1 MKKLLL
7 LLFLTTGFA
16 SAQIVTIPDANFKA
30 ELIAAGVDTNMD
42 GEIQE
47 TEALATTTMSLDSP
61 ITDLTG
67 IEAFLNLETFQSID
81 IQTTSL
87 DFTNNINLL
96 EIEVLDSSISPITA
110 INISSCIAL
119 EELIL
124 SGTSITTLDCNF
136 NTNLTALYI
145 ASNMFLET
153 VFIKNGSDESSNM
166 GAGSWLENWLIGN
179 NPSLLYVCADEF
191 QVVEI
196 QQFAE
201 TNYPVNSFCTFSP
214 GGNVNTITGVSQFD
228 DENNGCDTG
237 DASIPYT
244 SFNIEYNG
252 STTNTIA
259 YSNAAGIYNVYA
271 GQAGTY
277 TLLPNLENP
286 TYFTVSPSPANV
298 VVPVID
304 NSTVTQDF
312 CVEADGV
319 HPDLE
324 VIIAPIVPARPGF
337 EATYSLVYKNKG
349 NQPLSGDVQF
359 NYPEDRMDFVSS
371 STTPDSQAPGVLTYN
386 FIDIQPYQ
394 TEAIEIVL
402 DVNSPTDTP
411 PVNIDDV
418 LVLFAEINPVAG
430 DENPNDNFFTLDQ
443 IVIGAYDPNNV
454 VCIQGNDVPTTYIGA
469 FLHYVINFENT
480 GTAPAENVV
489 VTMEIN
495 PADFEPSSLQILNA
509 SHDMETVVVDNEAQF
524 HFRNISLDTGGHG
537 NILLKMKTN
546 SDLTT
551 SDEVGVQAHIYFD
564 YNFPVETNEAVTSF
578 RVLGVDEFSLSH
590 TVVYPNP
597 ARDVVTVQSLSI
609 IKSIKIYDV
618 QGRLIDAVNTNQ
630 QNTQVTMSQLKT
642 GIYFFSIETEAGTMV
657 KKIMK
662 R

>member
-16 SAQIVTIPDANFKA
+16 SAQIVNIPDANFKA

-110 INISSCIAL
+110 IDISSCITL

-153 VFIKNGSDESSNM
+153 VFIKNGSDESS
-166 GAGSWLENWLIGN
+166 GSWLENWLIGN

-214 GGNVNTITGVSQFD
+214 GGNVNSITGVSQFD